1 MELLHFLWNLTPH
14 RRRFIGMVRDAM
26 VHPERGDGYDVG
38 GGTAIRRL
46 PGEAR
51 KPLRTAGVAWLMTEF
66 ALNH

>member
-1 MELLHFLWNLTPH
+1 
-14 RRRFIGMVRDAM
+14 MVRDAM
-26 VHPERGDGYDVG
+26 VHPERGGGNDVG

-51 KPLRTAGVAWLMTEF
+51 KPLRSAGVGWLITEI